1 MRQVPTLDAEI
12 AMNRINQTLALHVR
26 EKRAMLEAWRGR
38 LRGSAGVVRTNPS
51 RYLVLPHIVAIA
63 EEFSRR
69 LLRTKTEVQVPQDRL
84 VLQKLWLKAEDQAE
98 GRWDEHLKAWKDWH
112 RIPLASESIYT
123 NLRPFIEA
131 RNAIMHG
138 LGELT
143 RRQRRRGEEKTL
155 RGELKHVGI
164 DVIGTRLVVHDKA
177 VARCAGVCR
186 AFVETLD
193 RRAQQV
199 T

>member
-12 AMNRINQTLALHVR
+12 AMNRINQTLAIHMR
-26 EKRAMLEAWRGR
+26 EKRGMLESWRGR
-38 LRGSAGVVRTNPS
+38 LRGTAGVVRTDPS

-69 LLRTKTEVQVPQDRL
+69 LLITKTEVQVPQNRP
-84 VLQKLWLKAEDQAE
+84 VLKKLWLKAEDQAE
-98 GRWDEHLKAWKDWH
+98 GRWEEHLRAWKDWH
-112 RIPLASESIYT
+112 QIPLASESTYT

-143 RRQRRRGEEKTL
+143 RRQRRGNQEATL

-177 VARCAGVCR
+177 VARCAGACKT
-186 AFVETLD
+186 FVEQLD
-193 RRAQQV
+193 LRAQAIS
-199 T
+199 